1 MDGETIVLCLLLF
14 CGSML
19 MADMSGQ
26 KPIRISELF
35 PDASAI
41 IRKYESVN
49 QSGKP
54 HLIPYY
60 DIPGDRWTVGL
71 GRTIMSEKQRKELG
85 LTKDELKEKYAMTAE
100 ETEID
105 FDNQIRSA
113 MDDVRKLQNEL
124 PEGVEFTKDE
134 IEGLLPIAQ
143 NVGYTKL
150 KDQGIN
156 AFKSL
161 RKGDKES
168 FGYHLFNPKD
178 GFIKSGGNK
187 LRGLVERRAT
197 ENSIYSRNKGGM
209 VMRNYYDYE
218 PRSI

>member
-1 MDGETIVLCLLLF
+1 
-14 CGSML
+14 ML

-71 GRTIMSEKQRKELG
+71 GRTIMSEKQRKKLG

-187 LRGLVERRAT
+187 LKGLVERRAT

>member
-1 MDGETIVLCLLLF
+1 
-14 CGSML
+14 

-26 KPIRISELF
+26 KPMRISELY

-60 DIPGDRWTVGL
+60 DKDGDRWTVGF
-71 GRTIMSEKQRKELG
+71 GRTIMSDKQRKKLG
-85 LTKDELKEKYAMTAE
+85 LTKDELKEKYAMTSE

-124 PEGVEFTKDE
+124 PKGVEFTKDE

-161 RKGDKES
+161 RKGDKEN
-168 FGYHLFNPKD
+168 FGYHLFNPED
-178 GFIKSGGNK
+178 GFIKSGDKK
-187 LRGLVERRAT
+187 LKGLVERRAI
-197 ENSIYSRNKGGM
+197 ENSIYSRKKGGSII
-209 VMRNYYDYE
+209 MRNYYDYE

>member
-1 MDGETIVLCLLLF
+1 
-14 CGSML
+14 
-19 MADMSGQ
+19 MADMSGEV
-26 KPIRISELF
+26 PMRISELY
-35 PDASAI
+35 PEASAI
-41 IRKYESVN
+41 IRKYESVK

-60 DIPGDRWTVGL
+60 DIPGDRWTVGF
-71 GRTIMSEKQRKELG
+71 GRTIMNEKKRKELG
-85 LTKDELKEKYAMTAE
+85 LTKDELKEKYAMTPE

-105 FDNQIRSA
+105 FDNQIRTA
-113 MDDVRKLQNEL
+113 MDDVIKLKNEL

-134 IEGLLPIAQ
+134 VEGLLPIAQ

-150 KDQGIN
+150 EKQGIN

-161 RKGDKES
+161 RKGDKEG

-178 GFIKSGGNK
+178 GFIKSGGK
-187 LRGLVERRAT
+187 RLEGLVKRRAL

-218 PRSI
+218 PRTI